1 MKSRAACHDG
11 SPSVQ
16 KPMPSMVA
24 VRRGTSGDPEH
35 ERAVV
40 AAEAEGIVHRVAQAA
55 RSRVVEM
62 YLRAA
67 GRVAGPAVQLSRP
80 PAAFDRNQHEHRLE
94 AAGSAPREAASI
106 HKQPN

>member
-40 AAEAEGIVHRVAQAA
+40 AAEAKGIVHRVAQAA
-55 RSRVVEM
+55 RSRVVAM
-62 YLRAA
+62 YLRVA
-67 GRVAGPAVQLSRP
+67 GRVAGLAVQRARQQAVFARHVGRALVR
-80 PAAFDRNQHEHRLE
+80 ARLW
-94 AAGSAPREAASI
+94 
-106 HKQPN
+106 QYV